1 MINLS
6 SLVEADVEE
15 RSTDIDRQIKLLVL
29 KGILLLL
36 LKEAAS
42 DLQYAKKIDE
52 FYGEVI
58 PYLGGWKFFK
68 DPPDVPPDIG

>member
-1 MINLS
+1 
-6 SLVEADVEE
+6 VEADMEE
-15 RSTDIDRQIKLLVL
+15 KGTDIDRQIKLLVL

-36 LKEAAS
+36 LKEMAS
-42 DLQYAKKIDE
+42 DQHYTKKIDE

-68 DPPDVPPDIG
+68 DPLDVPPDIG